1 MKNKNTLLTILFAL
15 LFTACSRDEEVII
28 EALGVD
34 FGYRNGEVIL
44 EGDCVDP
51 NQNFAVLVH
60 ATMGNFGTLRPREF
74 DILVNDILYNVTF
87 RGEGTKLIPVDLK
100 QGENIARI
108 PGTNLEARL
117 VKNAAPAFERVE

>member
-1 MKNKNTLLTILFAL
+1 MLLALLLTS
-15 LFTACSRDEEVII
+15 CSSDDEVII

-44 EGDCVDP
+44 EGDCVHP
-51 NQNFAVLVH
+51 TENFAVLVH

-74 DILVNDILYNVTF
+74 DILVNDILYTVTF
-87 RGEGTKLIPVDLK
+87 RGEGTKLIPVELK

-108 PGTNLEARL
+108 PGTNHEARI
-117 VKNAAPAFERVE
+117 VKNAPPVFERVE

>member
-1 MKNKNTLLTILFAL
+1 MKNKNTLLTILVTL
-15 LFTACSRDEEVII
+15 LLTACSRDEEVII

-60 ATMGNFGTLRPREF
+60 ATMGNFGTLTPREF
-74 DILVNDILYNVTF
+74 DVLVNDILYNVTF
-87 RGEGTKLIPVDLK
+87 RGEGTKLIPVELK

-108 PGTNLEARL
+108 PGTNHEARL